1 MKKIAVFGAGTWGM
15 ALAQALVGDGHDV
28 TVWSALPEEL
38 VSLARTRIHPNLPG
52 VTLSDKLTYEADI
65 ARACYGRDLL
75 LFAVPSV
82 YLRTTVE
89 NAKPYIHGNQLIV
102 DVAKGIESGTL
113 MTMTE
118 VIADVLKDSAPEARI
133 VVLSG
138 PTHAEEVVA
147 GLPTAIVSACE
158 NIEAAREVQD
168 IFMSLQFRVYVN
180 HDARGVELCGALKNV
195 IALAAGISHG
205 LGFGDNSRA
214 AIITRGIAEIS
225 RLGMAMGCHPE
236 TFMGL
241 AGIGDLIVTCTS
253 EHSRNNQVGTM
264 IGHGVPLD
272 EAIRSVGMVVEGV
285 NALPAALAL
294 SEKYGIELPIIS
306 AIDMIL
312 SGRVSPLDAVNAL
325 MGRAKKEE

>member
-15 ALAQALVGDGHDV
+15 ALAHALIGDGHDV

-38 VSLARTRIHPNLPG
+38 VTLSRTRRHPHLPDT
-52 VTLSDKLTYEADI
+52 VLSEKLVYEPDI
-65 ARACYGRDLL
+65 ARACCGRDLL
-75 LFAVPSV
+75 LFAVPSP
-82 YLRTTVE
+82 YLRATVTA
-89 NAKPYIHGNQLIV
+89 AKPYIHGRQLIT
-102 DVAKGIESGTL
+102 DVAKGIESDTL

-118 VIADVLKDSAPEARI
+118 VIADVLRDTAPDARI
-133 VVLSG
+133 VALSG

-147 GLPTAIVSACE
+147 GLPTAIVSASADL
-158 NIEAAREVQD
+158 EAAREVQD

-225 RLGMAMGCHPE
+225 RLGAAMGCCHE

-253 EHSRNNQVGTM
+253 VHSRNNQVGTL
-264 IGHGVPLD
+264 IGRGVALD
-272 EAIRSVGMVVEGV
+272 DAIRSVGMVVEGV

-294 SEKYGIELPIIS
+294 AEKYDVELPIIT
-306 AIDMIL
+306 AVDMIL
-312 SGRVSPLDAVNAL
+312 SGRVSPEDAVNAL
-325 MGRAKKEE
+325 MGRAKREE

>member
-15 ALAQALVGDGHDV
+15 ALAQALVGDGHEV

-38 VSLARTRIHPNLPG
+38 VTLSRTRTHVHLPG
-52 VTLSDKLTYEADI
+52 FTLSDKLIYEADI
-65 ARACYGRDLL
+65 ARACCERDLL
-75 LFAVPSV
+75 LFAVPSP
-82 YLRTTVE
+82 YLRTTVQ
-89 NAKPYIHGNQLIV
+89 NAKPYIKNGQLIA
-102 DVAKGIESGTL
+102 DVAKGIEPGTL

-118 VIADVLKDSAPEARI
+118 VIADVLKDTAPDARI
-133 VVLSG
+133 VALSG

-147 GLPTAIVSACE
+147 GLPTAIVSACGDLD
-158 NIEAAREVQD
+158 AARQVQD

-195 IALAAGISHG
+195 IALAAGMSHG

-225 RLGMAMGCHPE
+225 RLGDAMGCCHE

-241 AGIGDLIVTCTS
+241 AGIGDLIVTCMS
-253 EHSRNNQVGTM
+253 DHSRNNQVGTL
-264 IGHGVPLD
+264 IGQGVPLD
-272 EAIRSVGMVVEGV
+272 EAIRRVGMVVEGV

-294 SEKYGIELPIIS
+294 AKKYGVELPIIS
-306 AIDMIL
+306 AVSLIL
-312 SGRVSPLDAVNAL
+312 SGRVSPADAVNAL
-325 MGRAKKEE
+325 MGRAKREE